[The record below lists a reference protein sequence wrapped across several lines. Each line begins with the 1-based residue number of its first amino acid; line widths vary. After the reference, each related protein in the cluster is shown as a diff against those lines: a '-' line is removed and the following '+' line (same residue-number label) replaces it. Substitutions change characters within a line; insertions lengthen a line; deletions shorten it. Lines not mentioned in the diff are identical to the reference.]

1 MRVDAECATRHS
13 AGSLTKR
20 STRPGEPPRGDECH
34 PVKIY
39 PFHEIPSRGG
49 RSIQVH
55 IPPFCSSGVPRSSE
69 ISDICRGIMHDDDN
83 DDDEDDFRDRM
94 DIL

>member
-1 MRVDAECATRHS
+1 MRVNAECATRHS

-20 STRPGEPPRGDECH
+20 SARPGEPPRGDECH

-49 RSIQVH
+49 KIRPGTHPSVL
-55 IPPFCSSGVPRSSE
+55 FVRRAALTE
-69 ISDICRGIMHDDDN
+69 ISDMYRGIMHDDDN
-83 DDDEDDFRDRM
+83 DDDEDDFRE
-94 DIL
+94 